1 MMRCH
6 HKNWHEVVS
15 LVHVWRWFNI
25 YLLHIPF
32 LYSLVICDSPNS
44 QFPFYFFPWTS
55 WASVSWHPHWHG
67 GVLSRQFSCTIQ
79 GACCVR
85 VRAGWFFCQIGPL
98 WLLCGWISVMSY
110 MPLKVQTHC
119 PSFSI
124 FVAKLIKPIAEMT
137 SSVRLMEVSSTWL
150 RPTAAI
156 LLSWDVLS
164 NGEKSSSPDS
174 QLITAILATLQS
186 KVRGTS
192 LKSCIFPGFS

>member
-1 MMRCH
+1 MYG
-6 HKNWHEVVS
+6 S
-15 LVHVWRWFNI
+15 DSI
-25 YLLHIPF
+25 YTYYTSPF
-32 LYSLVICDSPNS
+32 LYSLVICDSLTVS
-44 QFPFYFFPWTS
+44 SLFIFFPEPPEPQFLGILIGMGES
-55 WASVSWHPHWHG
+55 LAANFHAQYK
-67 GVLSRQFSCTIQ
+67 VLAVWESGQ
-79 GACCVR
+79 GDSFVRLAPFDCCVN
-85 VRAGWFFCQIGPL
+85 VES
-98 WLLCGWISVMSY
+98 LCVSY